1 MESGFCLEP
10 KEYPGDGGT
19 GGIVLNIGASGG
31 SSVIDE
37 ALRDHEK
44 ELVRGGCTV
53 AIEASAGDTF
63 LMNTIRM

>member
-44 ELVRGGCTV
+44 